1 MTRARI
7 ASKALALFGAIA
19 LGLAAIGIYGLM
31 SYSVNQ
37 RTHEIGIRMALG
49 AKREE
54 VLRLVVRQ
62 GLVLAMI
69 GVALG
74 TAGALLLTRFLS
86 SMLYGV
92 GVNDPMTLLSVAALL
107 SGVAAL
113 ASFIPAADPA
123 STGPATS
130 ISPGTSAFRRRT
142 SVSRS
147 APTSVAFGPSDF
159 SECDTT
165 HLGSLRHA
173 SANS

>member
-1 MTRARI
+1 MYL
-7 ASKALALFGAIA
+7 LALFGAIA

-86 SMLYGV
+86 GMLYGV
-92 GVNDPMTLLSVAALL
+92 GVNVPITLLSVAALL
-107 SGVAAL
+107 RGVAAL
-113 ASFIPAADPA
+113 SSFIPDSRAAGIDPM
-123 STGPATS
+123 
-130 ISPGTSAFRRRT
+130 
-142 SVSRS
+142 
-147 APTSVAFGPSDF
+147 VA
-159 SECDTT
+159 
-165 HLGSLRHA
+165 LRHE
-173 SANS
+173 

>member
-1 MTRARI
+1 
-7 ASKALALFGAIA
+7 
-19 LGLAAIGIYGLM
+19 M

-86 SMLYGV
+86 GMLYGV
-92 GVNDPMTLLSVAALL
+92 GVNDPITLLSVAALL

-113 ASFIPAADPA
+113 ASFIPASRAAGIDPM
-123 STGPATS
+123 
-130 ISPGTSAFRRRT
+130 
-142 SVSRS
+142 
-147 APTSVAFGPSDF
+147 VA
-159 SECDTT
+159 
-165 HLGSLRHA
+165 LRHE
-173 SANS
+173 

>member
-1 MTRARI
+1 MAVDKEQPLFQIQAMQQVLDDSVAGRRFQM
-7 ASKALALFGAIA
+7 SLLAFFAAIA

-62 GLVLAMI
+62 GMVLAMI

-92 GVNDPMTLLSVAALL
+92 GVNDPITLLSVAVLL

-113 ASFIPAADPA
+113 ASFIPASRASRIDP
-123 STGPATS
+123 T
-130 ISPGTSAFRRRT
+130 
-142 SVSRS
+142 
-147 APTSVAFGPSDF
+147 VA
-159 SECDTT
+159 
-165 HLGSLRHA
+165 LRHE
-173 SANS
+173 